1 LRSSG
6 PCRSDCSK
14 SRLRMLSLATGRKGG
29 MEEEITFLVLTFLW
43 GLGFCTGFLRYSGD
57 F

>member
-6 PCRSDCSK
+6 SCRSDCTK
-14 SRLRMLSLATGRKGG
+14 SRLRMLSLATRRQGG
-29 MEEEITFLVLTFLW
+29 MEEEIAFLVLASLW